1 MFSQVKRTRVIE
13 PEAFKKLTIYQK
25 QQTGFW
31 LEETLEQEQE
41 QAPEQA
47 PEQVIEEPILE
58 FEEVFDAPD
67 SETDLQQQEQEQAQ
81 AQEQAPEQVVEQQLD
96 EVSLNDS
103 EEVPL

>member
-31 LEETLEQEQE
+31 LEETLEQEQ
-41 QAPEQA
+41 A
-47 PEQVIEEPILE
+47 PEQVIEQPNLE

-67 SETDLQQQEQEQAQ
+67 SETDLQQQ
-81 AQEQAPEQVVEQQLD
+81 QEQAPEQVVEQQLD

>member
-67 SETDLQQQEQEQAQ
+67 SETDLQQQ
-81 AQEQAPEQVVEQQLD
+81 QEQAPEQVVEQQLD